1 MAKGSSRLAS
11 SLMLVFLLFLASMQP
26 LFSISSLEEAP
37 TVQYASE
44 DPGVQDVPTWK
55 IGDKWVYSGTFDP
68 TKLVTDSGVQATV
81 GEIYGDTT
89 AEVTAI
95 TERTVDNMTV
105 LAYTLRTSA
114 NFDKSG
120 VSLDGYSGNVY
131 ITFEQTEYLRV
142 SVFPSF
148 I

>member
-1 MAKGSSRLAS
+1 MIRPLLQENVDVLLRTWPTMGKGTYRLAS
-11 SLMLVFLLFLASMQP
+11 SLMLVLLLFLASMQP
-26 LFSISSLEEAP
+26 LCSITSLEETP

-44 DPGVQDVPTWK
+44 DPGVQDVPTWR

-95 TERTVDNMTV
+95 TERTVDNMTAV
-105 LAYTLRTSA
+105 SYTHLTLPTKRI
-114 NFDKSG
+114 
-120 VSLDGYSGNVY
+120 V
-131 ITFEQTEYLRV
+131 
-142 SVFPSF
+142 
-148 I
+148 